1 MRLNDATAGDWLIFR
16 AVIPDQILISNM
28 VPFKDNYDTV
38 AGRWHLAGGPT
49 DVLLWRYDHNWQG
62 SWSIVGFCRLLGT
75 CLAVGGGARGK

>member
-1 MRLNDATAGDWLIFR
+1 MFCSSFGGALVLFAVEGGGRAWLVGGVKRLRLNDATAGDWLIFR

-49 DVLLWRYDHNWQG
+49 DVLLA
-62 SWSIVGFCRLLGT
+62 I
-75 CLAVGGGARGK
+75 